1 MAQPRVFISSTCYDL
16 QEIRYQ
22 LRSFISDF
30 GFEPVMSEFGD
41 IFFDYQKHIQ
51 DSCKGEIEKCQL
63 FVLII
68 GNSFGSTYYRQ
79 KEGTKSPDSVT
90 MQEFKRSIEVNT
102 YKHIFINKFVE
113 YDYKNYQR
121 ALNKEI
127 TKSIENIDDLFEDV
141 DDIVLSVK
149 KDFINRYPFPQDS
162 YKYIFNFLE
171 IIYNLKTNNA
181 IIPYESFDDIKTSL
195 RKQWAGFMYDTI
207 TNNKTIPVSSL
218 DLVIEKIDKVENQ
231 IRTLIESQVNH
242 QDNNSKITFDISK
255 LTNEINSDD
264 ISKIKEQ
271 LNDKIFNLLYVDV
284 GEYNTE
290 YKQRVIFRDLISTE
304 NIEKWL
310 SSLETKVNQYKWALN
325 LPSNIVF
332 KGIGVSFTYFKN
344 QSEISYDL
352 VLSFYN
358 IYSNIKDSFAKEDYD
373 ALLNLLVNK
382 FNELYAPEP
391 EPQPK
396 PEPEQG
402 DDLPF

>member
-90 MQEFKRSIEVNT
+90 MQEFRRSIEVNT

-113 YDYKNYQR
+113 YDYKNFQK

-127 TKSIENIDDLFEDV
+127 STYFEKNEVEIDKV
-141 DDIVLSVK
+141 DDTVLTIK
-149 KDFINRYPFPQDS
+149 KDFTNQYPFPQDS
-162 YKYIFNFLE
+162 YKYIFNFLD
-171 IIYNLKTNNA
+171 IIYGLKANNA
-181 IIPYESFDDIKTSL
+181 IIPYESFDDIKSSL

-207 TNNKTIPVSSL
+207 TSNKTIPVSAL
-218 DLVIEKIDKVENQ
+218 DLLIEKIDKVENQ

-242 QDNNSKITFDISK
+242 QDNNSKITFDISR
-255 LTNEINSDD
+255 LTNEINSEDM
-264 ISKIKEQ
+264 SKIKEQ
-271 LNDKIFNLLYVDV
+271 LNDKIFNLLNVDIGV
-284 GEYNTE
+284 YNAE
-290 YKQRVIFRDLISTE
+290 YKQRIIFRDLILTE

-332 KGIGVSFTYFKN
+332 RGLGVSFTYFQN
-344 QSEISYDL
+344 QPEIPYDL
-352 VLSFYN
+352 ILSFYK

-373 ALLNLLVNK
+373 ALLVLLVNE
-382 FNELYAPEP
+382 FNKLFKPEP
-391 EPQPK
+391 EPQP
-396 PEPEQG
+396 ESEHS